1 MVALE
6 EILCVPGTVFFLQ
19 NGISMPVILKT
30 KQNRKTAFLGGKKS
44 WLLWVAEGMNGE
56 RIEV

>member
-30 KQNRKTAFLGGKKS
+30 KQNRKTAFLGGEKKLGAVGGGGYE
-44 WLLWVAEGMNGE
+44 WGTN
-56 RIEV
+56 